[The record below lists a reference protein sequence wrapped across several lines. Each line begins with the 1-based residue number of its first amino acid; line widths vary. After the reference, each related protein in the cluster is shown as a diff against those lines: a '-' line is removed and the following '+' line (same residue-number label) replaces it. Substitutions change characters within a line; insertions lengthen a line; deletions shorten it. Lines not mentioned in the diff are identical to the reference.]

1 MYIVCVCVFFL
12 LIFYIV
18 IIVGFFFLQSAP
30 QDDVDILIIKA
41 APKGDEKVLLVSY
54 NLQAACDVPRGLMK
68 RLPDILSYGSR
79 GLVIASEFKT
89 VFRDVHSAA
98 LWHSPELSELSKLF
112 RNVVVTYQKNIQVLI
127 NAVIDFLRETKYK
140 LPGMDEATLPEICT
154 KIKFIIAEMLEKLAN
169 NLEIYFSPIMENFNT
184 VEMTFPSGKV
194 ITVAEVQENVRSNLK
209 SLLAMM
215 ANVMKQM
222 ESLDVFLEKLGQT
235 IQEAVDEA
243 QKFVDAIKSNILEAI
258 AAPLN
263 TFYTT
268 LLSTS
273 DEIIDNLLFSV
284 MFPVGLFLDYLY
296 TEFEG
301 VLNANN
307 GLQQIELPFPFF
319 Q

>member
-1 MYIVCVCVFFL
+1 
-12 LIFYIV
+12 
-18 IIVGFFFLQSAP
+18 
-30 QDDVDILIIKA
+30 K
-41 APKGDEKVLLVSY
+41 
-54 NLQAACDVPRGLMK
+54 
-68 RLPDILSYGSR
+68 LS
-79 GLVIASEFKT
+79 
-89 VFRDVHSAA
+89 
-98 LWHSPELSELSKLF
+98 
-112 RNVVVTYQKNIQVLI
+112 
-127 NAVIDFLRETKYK
+127 
-140 LPGMDEATLPEICT
+140 GMDEATLPEICT

-268 LLSTS
+268 LLS
-273 DEIIDNLLFSV
+273 
-284 MFPVGLFLDYLY
+284 
-296 TEFEG
+296 
-301 VLNANN
+301 
-307 GLQQIELPFPFF
+307 
-319 Q
+319 